1 MRQEAPQVKN
11 SRLIHLERK
20 LQEFKKTNPNCDAVL
35 KCKIIAQQQA
45 LTHILNVTN
54 IDCIYKNL
62 AAMMRSPTDL

>member
-35 KCKIIAQQQA
+35 KCKIIAA
-45 LTHILNVTN
+45 GINTHFKCHKYRLHIQESCSYDEVTH
-54 IDCIYKNL
+54 
-62 AAMMRSPTDL
+62 